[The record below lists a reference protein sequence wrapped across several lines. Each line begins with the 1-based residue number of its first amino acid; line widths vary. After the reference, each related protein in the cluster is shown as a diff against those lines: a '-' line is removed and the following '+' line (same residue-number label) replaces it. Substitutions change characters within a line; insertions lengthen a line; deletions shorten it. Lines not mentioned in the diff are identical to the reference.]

1 MTPGKTPG
9 KALTA
14 VHSRRPAI
22 SRLLSSW
29 HARFAELS
37 DDDLSAVHAH
47 QTPAPSAALG
57 PLRGRRH
64 YGLAIT
70 SRQLSLLV
78 AVGMRPGA
86 SQSDVAHTIGLD
98 LNTCSDLVA
107 RTVGKGLLRRERSAS
122 DARSYCLYLTD
133 EGAAARDAGV
143 ALAPVYQDMV
153 ATRLSASERAQLIKL
168 LRKMLGFG

>member
-1 MTPGKTPG
+1 MHDSQNSPTT
-9 KALTA
+9 
-14 VHSRRPAI
+14 I
-22 SRLLSSW
+22 SRPFTLTKHLPHLLRWAHFEADAIFSQVYGP
-29 HARFAELS
+29 
-37 DDDLSAVHAH
+37 AV
-47 QTPAPSAALG
+47 
-57 PLRGRRH
+57 
-64 YGLAIT
+64 T